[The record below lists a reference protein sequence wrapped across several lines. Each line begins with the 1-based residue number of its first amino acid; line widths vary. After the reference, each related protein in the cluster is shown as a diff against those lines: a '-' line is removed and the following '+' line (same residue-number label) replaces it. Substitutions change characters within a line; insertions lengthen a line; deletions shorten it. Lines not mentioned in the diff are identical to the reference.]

1 MKRTVVLA
9 SAADEVAL
17 RLPRQL
23 TRPDVVVITPRD
35 LSRAGWCYRPGA
47 GRSTIV
53 AGSEILESEQ
63 LVAVVTRLP
72 WVSERELSHIV
83 AGDRAY
89 VAAEMGAFLTAW
101 LTDLPCPV
109 ANRPSPSCLFG
120 PFWRHERWIRE
131 AARAGLTVEPARR
144 VVSAR
149 GAESPQLLRHS
160 QISVTVVGKTCF
172 GAADELLIAQAQR
185 LAEATGVETLR
196 INFTHNG
203 PDARFITASPWP
215 HLEND
220 AVATA
225 LLDHLAELPTH
236 GLISR

>member
-1 MKRTVVLA
+1 M
-9 SAADEVAL
+9 
-17 RLPRQL
+17 
-23 TRPDVVVITPRD
+23 ITPRD

-53 AGSEILESEQ
+53 AGAGAEILGSEQ
-63 LVAVVTRLP
+63 LAAVVIRLP

-101 LTDLPCPV
+101 LTDLTCPV
-109 ANRPSPSCLFG
+109 ANRPSPGCLFG
-120 PFWRHERWIRE
+120 PFWRHERWIRA
-131 AARAGLTVEPARR
+131 AARAGLPVEPARR
-144 VVSAR
+144 GGSAH
-149 GAESPQLLRHS
+149 GVESDQLLGHS
-160 QISVTVVGKTCF
+160 QISVTVVGTTCF

-196 INFTHNG
+196 ITFTHDG
-203 PDARFITASPWP
+203 PDARFVAASPWP
-215 HLEND
+215 HLEDD

-225 LLDHLAELPTH
+225 LLEHLAELSTH
-236 GLISR
+236 RLID